1 MLRGI
6 SQRAAVVITL
16 IGVVLLSSGLRVLP
30 ASHSAAHSCC
40 LHMGMPCDSS
50 QASCCTVGPQIPPAT
65 IAPAFLGL
73 ASVDA
78 MQEFPLAMDR
88 PVSRDAMTIAVT
100 PSQSPPSGAFSL
112 RI

>member
-1 MLRGI
+1 MVAI
-6 SQRAAVVITL
+6 TVIT
-16 IGVVLLSSGLRVLP
+16 VVLLSSGMCLLP
-30 ASHSAAHSCC
+30 AQQASARSCC

-78 MQEFPLAMDR
+78 MREFPLAMDQPAWR
-88 PVSRDAMTIAVT
+88 GAVTTAVT
-100 PSQSPPSGAFSL
+100 PSQSPPSGTFSL

>member
-1 MLRGI
+1 MLRGAG
-6 SQRAAVVITL
+6 QRTMVAITL
-16 IGVVLLSSGLRVLP
+16 ITVVLLSSGMCLLP
-30 ASHSAAHSCC
+30 AQQTSARSCC
-40 LHMGMPCDSS
+40 LHMGMACDSS

-78 MQEFPLAMDR
+78 VQGLPLAMDR
-88 PVSRDAMTIAVT
+88 PAWQDRVTTAVT
-100 PSQSPPSGAFSL
+100 PSQSPPLGAFSL